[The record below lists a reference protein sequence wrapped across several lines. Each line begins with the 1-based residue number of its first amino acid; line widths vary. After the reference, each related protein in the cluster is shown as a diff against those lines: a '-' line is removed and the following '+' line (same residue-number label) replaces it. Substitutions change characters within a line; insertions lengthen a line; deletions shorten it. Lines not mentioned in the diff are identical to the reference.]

1 MSFWDFAAGVGNNL
15 ISSIGG
21 ALTGNAASKSLMR
34 YQQKLNQ
41 QAIDQMNRYNS
52 PIEQMKRLRA
62 AGLNENLVY
71 GSGVDGNQGSAA
83 NVGIANRNPAFD
95 AGLTDALEL
104 SFKRRQIENE
114 TKIANANEL
123 NILANRELSQA
134 KTLLTLQ
141 DVYKGDATMNEYIAQ
156 AKANL
161 QHTQQSIAESQQRV
175 DESKQRVQ
183 ESKQRV
189 TNMQEQVKQIQA
201 TVTNLEARTAT
212 ELLRPSEIRSQI
224 RLNNE
229 RSKTTAKQREVFD
242 SIIRLND
249 KKIEELVSLITH
261 YDLDNGLDALEYEF
275 QERMQQTGLKGV
287 NGRDILNTFKDILLA
302 LLRGK

>member
-1 MSFWDFAAGVGNNL
+1 MGFWDFAAGVGNGL
-15 ISSIGG
+15 INSIGS

-34 YQQKLNQ
+34 YQAKLNQ

-62 AGLNENLVY
+62 AGLNENLAY
-71 GSGVDGNQGSAA
+71 GSGVDGNQSGSA
-83 NVGIANRNPAFD
+83 NVGISNRNPAFD

-104 SFKRRQIENE
+104 SFKRRQIQNE
-114 TKIANANEL
+114 TKIANANEV
-123 NILANRELSQA
+123 NILANRELAQA

-141 DVYKGDATMNEYIAQ
+141 DVYKGDKTMDTYVAQ

-175 DESKQRVQ
+175 E

-201 TVTNLEARTAT
+201 TVKNLDARTVT
-212 ELLRPSEIRSQI
+212 ERLRPSEIRSQI

-229 RSKTTAKQREVFD
+229 RSSTTAKQRELYD
-242 SIIRLND
+242 SMIRLND

-261 YDLDNGLDALEYEF
+261 YDLENGLDALELEF
-275 QERMQQTGLKGV
+275 QQRMQATGLKGV
-287 NGRDILNTFKDILLA
+287 NGRDILNTLKDILLA

>member
-71 GSGVDGNQGSAA
+71 GSGVDGNQGGSA

-114 TKIANANEL
+114 SKIANANEV
-123 NILANRELSQA
+123 NILANRELAQA

-141 DVYKGDATMNEYIAQ
+141 DVYKGDKTMDTYVAQ

-161 QHTQQSIAESQQRV
+161 EHTQQSIAESQ
-175 DESKQRVQ
+175 QRVQ

-201 TVTNLEARTAT
+201 TVKNLDARTVT
-212 ELLRPSEIRSQI
+212 ERLRPSEIRSQI
-224 RLNNE
+224 QLNRE
-229 RSKTTAKQREVFD
+229 RSQTTAKQRELYD
-242 SIIRLND
+242 SMIRLND
-249 KKIEELVSLITH
+249 QKIEELVSLIRH
-261 YDLDNGLDALEYEF
+261 YDIENGIDALEYEF
-275 QERMQQTGLKGV
+275 QERMQKTGLKGV
-287 NGRDILNTFKDILLA
+287 NGRDILNTLKDIILA